1 MSGGET
7 KNRSFNGRRFPKSI
21 SPLVIGLAV
30 FCVSLIS
37 FLQAAHHN
45 GILWA
50 PPKNGGDEDSY
61 ERLGYNLAAGLGF
74 GYCPCDL
81 PVLLGEEEPPATEK
95 CVPHCNPE
103 LFEPTAYRPPG
114 FPFLVAAVNLI
125 QPLNFGLIRII
136 NCICCAAGI
145 AIVAFVLAR
154 QYSIAAA
161 LVMGLTCSVDPRL
174 REFAGTF
181 LTENLATMACSSF
194 AVSLA
199 MFLER
204 KDRLSAA
211 FCGASLTTLVF
222 IRSFYVAWYPV
233 IWICVAIVMFRSRAR
248 GGENVR
254 SWMLTLSVF
263 CLTSLALTLPWWIR
277 NCVVLD
283 GVMPTGTQG
292 GIGIADGFSDSAW
305 AAHGSWT
312 SQTANQIA
320 DELRR
325 DPDTRNLQGIAFE
338 KEQCVRGSAAATSW
352 IQHNPDKLITLAW
365 WKLSRL
371 WEAGSL
377 WHPLLFGAAAIGL
390 FVSRRQELAKVTM
403 LLLLLNSVTVM
414 ATYHT
419 YERFLTP
426 LRPVIHAFAA
436 IGVLVA
442 FATCRRLAAR

>member
-1 MSGGET
+1 MSGGEGES
-7 KNRSFNGRRFPKSI
+7 RSFNGLRFPKRI
-21 SPLVIGLAV
+21 SPLVVGIAV
-30 FCVSLIS
+30 FCISLIS
-37 FLQAAHHN
+37 FLQAAHYN

-50 PPKNGGDEDSY
+50 PPRNGGDEDSY
-61 ERLGYNLAAGLGF
+61 ERLGYNLAAGMGF

-95 CVPHCNPE
+95 CVPGCHPD

-114 FPFLVAAVNLI
+114 FPFLIAAVNLI
-125 QPLNFGLIRII
+125 QPLSFGLIRII

-145 AIVAFVLAR
+145 AIVAVVIAR
-154 QYSIAAA
+154 RYSIPAA

-181 LTENLATMACSSF
+181 LTENLATLACSVF

-199 MFLER
+199 LFLER

-211 FCGASLTTLVF
+211 FCGSSLTTLVF

-233 IWICVAIVMFRSRAR
+233 IWICVAIVLFRSRAR
-248 GGENVR
+248 TGENVR

-283 GVMPTGTQG
+283 SVMPTGTQG

-312 SQTANQIA
+312 SQTADQIA
-320 DELRR
+320 EQIRT
-325 DPDTRNLQGIAFE
+325 DPDTKNLQGITFE
-338 KEQCVRGSAAATSW
+338 REHCVQGAAAAKLW
-352 IQHNPDKLITLAW
+352 IRQNPGKLLTLTW

-371 WEAGSL
+371 WEAGSV
-377 WHPLLFGAAAIGL
+377 WHSLLFAAATVGL
-390 FVSRRQELAKVTM
+390 IFRRRTELAKVT
-403 LLLLLNSVTVM
+403 LLLLLVNSLTVM

-436 IGVLVA
+436 IGVVAA